1 MRYLSEP
8 GRLLAV
14 LEAVLEVEAFVFL
27 LHGFGLSPFW
37 RVFLPLGAHLLAVAL
52 LSVGLVRR
60 WDFSKGS
67 DRAWAVVGLCLAL
80 PLPLLGFLGFVMVYA
95 LIASSPQHGGE
106 LLKDFQDYIS
116 FDPTIIPGIVRS
128 DAEGD
133 RFLMAEVDVSPLKD
147 ILAGDDV
154 PLKRGAILSLS
165 RLPRSDAVQLLKRAL
180 SDESREIRY
189 YASNALSEM
198 EKEFNDR
205 IFRLVREVDRSP
217 TTAERH
223 VELARIV
230 LDYTDAGLLDPG
242 MVRYFHEIGLRAL
255 DKASMLQ
262 DRPVQ
267 VDLYA
272 GMLLRR
278 MGRLDKAEEALVRHA
293 LACPDDPQVQVAL
306 AEVAYERQDVERA
319 RAIVA
324 DARLRFPLD
333 RRFEE
338 LASVLGV
345 P

>member
-67 DRAWAVVGLCLAL
+67 DRAWAVVGLCLA
-80 PLPLLGFLGFVMVYA
+80 LPLLGFLGFVMVYA

-255 DKASMLQ
+255 DKASLLQ
-262 DRPVQ
+262 DRPLQ